1 RTGGARLCRASRRPG
16 AYDQDLAAEHAVPI
30 LLSWRSVGL
39 PRYADSECSD
49 NDDGRGSLLLLSDN
63 EEGLLRLSLSNRA
76 IGLSPRAFW
85 SSAKNCVRLQSRS
98 DSAARELTKIYRC
111 SNIVP

>member
-1 RTGGARLCRASRRPG
+1 TGGARLFRASPRPG
-16 AYDQDLAAEHAVPI
+16 AHDQNLAAEHAVSI
-30 LLSWRSVGL
+30 LLFLRSVGL
-39 PRYADSECSD
+39 PRYADSEGSD
-49 NDDGRGSLLLLSDN
+49 NDDGRGSFILLSDN
-63 EEGLLRLSLSNRA
+63 KEGVVRLSLSDGA
-76 IGLSPRAFW
+76 IGLSTRSFW